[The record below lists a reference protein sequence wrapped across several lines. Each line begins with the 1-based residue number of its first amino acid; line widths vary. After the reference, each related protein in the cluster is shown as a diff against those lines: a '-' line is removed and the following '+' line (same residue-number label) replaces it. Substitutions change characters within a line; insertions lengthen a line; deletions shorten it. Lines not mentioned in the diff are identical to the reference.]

1 MDMFS
6 KLAFLL
12 AVPALVG
19 AQQGLDAT
27 GARPVSLSEALRLAN
42 ENNISNITAANTIR
56 STGNQVRA
64 ARAAFLP
71 SLSATAGQSIRFGG
85 SGNRVIGEQVIE
97 QGTGSPPWSYNTGL
111 SASMT
116 LFDGGKMFADV
127 RARRADLNADIAS
140 QVNTQF
146 NVSQQVKTQYNAA
159 LAANEQLA
167 AARAQLGVAQQQ
179 LQMTVARVNAGAAS
193 IADSLNSVVQVGNA
207 RLAILTA
214 QQSLRTANASL
225 TRLVGTSYIV
235 TANPADTAAYAIAP
249 IDSASILALALN
261 GPIIRQRQAEITAAN
276 ASMTSAKG
284 AYFPSLSASASI
296 GGNGSNA
303 LYGLN
308 NPETC
313 ENRPR
318 VSAGDTVIVS
328 VCSRPYSY
336 SRNFGLS
343 ISFPIFNRFLREN
356 AVQTAQIA
364 RENAEANLKDARL
377 QAQQTI
383 ITQLGLLHNAAE
395 QVRVQENSVRAN
407 EEALRVNQQ
416 RYNVGAGTFLD
427 VLTSQSSLVSAR
439 QGLIQA
445 RLAYRNARAQIE
457 AAIGRDLP

>member
-6 KLAFLL
+6 KLAILI
-12 AVPALVG
+12 AVPAVLA
-19 AQQGLDAT
+19 AQGVDST
-27 GARPVSLSEALRLAN
+27 GARPVSLTEALQLAK
-42 ENNISNITAANTIR
+42 ENNISNITASNTIR
-56 STGNQVRA
+56 STSNQVRA

-71 SLSATAGQSIRFGG
+71 SLSASAGQSIRFGG
-85 SGNRVIGEQVIE
+85 SGSRVDGGQVVD
-97 QGTGSPPWSYNTGL
+97 QGSGNAPWSYNTGL
-111 SASMT
+111 NASMT
-116 LFDGGKMFADV
+116 LFDGGRMFADV
-127 RARRADLNADIAS
+127 RARRADLNADVAA

-146 NVSQQVKTQYNAA
+146 SVSQQVKTQYNAA

-179 LQMTVARVNAGAAS
+179 LQITVARVNAGAAN

-225 TRLVGTSYIV
+225 TRLVGTSYII
-235 TANPADTAAYAIAP
+235 TANPADTAAYAMSP
-249 IDSASILALALN
+249 VDSATIMGLALD
-261 GPIIRQRQAEITAAN
+261 GPMIRQRQAEITAAD
-276 ASMTSAKG
+276 ASMKSAKG
-284 AYFPSLSASASI
+284 AYFPALSASASI

-313 ENRPR
+313 EDKQRI
-318 VSAGDTVIVS
+318 SAGDTVFVRT
-328 VCSRPYSY
+328 CSRPYNY

-343 ISFPIFNRFLREN
+343 ISFPIFNRFTREN

-395 QVRVQENSVRAN
+395 QVQVQENSVRAN

-427 VLTSQSSLVSAR
+427 VLTSQSSLVTAR

>member
-6 KLAFLL
+6 KLAILI
-12 AVPALVG
+12 AAPALVA
-19 AQQGLDAT
+19 AQQGVDST
-27 GARPVSLSEALRLAN
+27 GARPVSLAEALQLAK
-42 ENNISNITAANTIR
+42 ENNISNITATNTIR
-56 STGNQVRA
+56 STSNQVRA

-71 SLSATAGQSIRFGG
+71 SLSASAGQSIRFGG
-85 SGNRVIGEQVIE
+85 SGNRVIGDQVVE
-97 QGTGSPPWSYNTGL
+97 QGNGSGSPPWSYSTGL
-111 SASMT
+111 NASMT

-127 RARRADLNADIAS
+127 RARRADLNADVAA

-146 NVSQQVKTQYNAA
+146 SVSQQVKTQYNAA
-159 LAANEQLA
+159 LAANEQFA
-167 AARAQLGVAQQQ
+167 AAQAQLGVAQQQ
-179 LQMTVARVNAGAAS
+179 LQITVARVNAGAAN

-214 QQSLRTANASL
+214 QQSLRTANAAL
-225 TRLVGTSYIV
+225 TRLVGTSYII
-235 TANPADTAAYAIAP
+235 TANPADTAAYTMTP
-249 IDSASILALALN
+249 IDSASIMALALD
-261 GPIIRQRQAEITAAN
+261 GPMIRQRQAEISAAD
-276 ASMTSAKG
+276 ASTKSAKG
-284 AYFPSLSASASI
+284 AYFPSLSASAGLS
-296 GGNGSNA
+296 GTGSSA
-303 LYGLN
+303 LYGIN
-308 NPETC
+308 NPCDPVPNTNPPQC
-313 ENRPR
+313 RQRYP
-318 VSAGDTVIVS
+318 
-328 VCSRPYSY
+328 Y
-336 SRNFGLS
+336 SRNVGLNFS
-343 ISFPIFNRFLREN
+343 YPIFNRFSREN

-427 VLTSQSSLVSAR
+427 VLTSQSSLVAAR

-445 RLAYRNARAQIE
+445 RLAHRNARAQIE

>member
-6 KLAFLL
+6 KLAILL
-12 AVPALVG
+12 AVPAVVG
-19 AQQGLDAT
+19 AQQGLDST
-27 GARPVSLSEALRLAN
+27 GARPVSLAEALRLAN
-42 ENNISNITAANTIR
+42 DNNISNITAANTIR
-56 STGNQVRA
+56 STSNQVRA
-64 ARAAFLP
+64 ARAAFIP
-71 SLSATAGQSIRFGG
+71 SLSASAGQSIRFGG
-85 SGNRVIGEQVIE
+85 SGSRVIGDQVVDNGAS
-97 QGTGSPPWSYNTGL
+97 GTPPWSYSTGL

-116 LFDGGKMFADV
+116 LFDGGKMFSDV
-127 RARRADLNADIAS
+127 RARRADLNADMAA

-146 NVSQQVKTQYNAA
+146 SVSQQVKTQYNAA

-179 LQMTVARVNAGAAS
+179 LAMTVARVNAGAAN

-207 RLAILTA
+207 QLAILTA

-225 TRLVGTSYIV
+225 TRLVGTSYII
-235 TANPADTAAYAIAP
+235 TANPADTAAYAMAP
-249 IDSASILALALN
+249 IDSAAILALALE
-261 GPIIRQRQAEITAAN
+261 GPMIRQRRAEISAAD
-276 ASMTSAKG
+276 ASVKSAKG
-284 AYFPSLSASASI
+284 AYFPSLSASAGIS
-296 GGNGSNA
+296 GNGSNA

-308 NPETC
+308 NPC
-313 ENRPR
+313 DPVAQRDSLAPPR
-318 VSAGDTVIVS
+318 CQQRYTYGRS
-328 VCSRPYSY
+328 VGL
-336 SRNFGLS
+336 NF
-343 ISFPIFNRFLREN
+343 SFPIFNRFSREN

-377 QAQQTI
+377 QAQQTV